1 MGSSRMS
8 QGQLI
13 AAIGGVL
20 LFIFLFLPW
29 FRVAGVSKS
38 GWEGQSSTD
47 VYLLITALIAV
58 GTALTARGHV
68 TLPGSTMNGATF
80 LLGFVGSILLLW
92 LSVFDYPAGAGR
104 KVGVYLGFVA
114 CVVIAYG
121 AYRAIQE
128 EAGGGDRRERRPRP
142 PVA

>member
-1 MGSSRMS
+1 MS
-8 QGQLI
+8 QGQLV
-13 AAIGGVL
+13 AAVGGVL

-29 FRVAGVSKS
+29 FGEAGVSQN

-47 VYLLITALIAV
+47 IYLLITALIAV
-58 GTALTARGHV
+58 GTALTARGRV
-68 TLPGSTMNGATF
+68 TLPGATMNGGTF

-92 LSVFDYPAGAGR
+92 LSVFDFPAGAGR
-104 KVGVYLGFVA
+104 KVGVYLAFVA

-128 EAGGGDRRERRPRP
+128 EAGGPSRRERGPRP